1 MRTLQLTLVQI
12 KITLIIIYSLACLL
26 ITCWEH
32 FWVLLQERR
41 HQLLCK
47 YIPRCRSSWCHF
59 FCNLN
64 SNILNLLSRYYSSS
78 ACKLSI
84 RYVCMCTYI
93 YNYSVISSS
102 CSSFV
107 SLLSLKVPA
116 FSFGYLRIFSFLFF
130 FLLIKTYL
138 ISHFPTTPTLIC

>member
-12 KITLIIIYSLACLL
+12 KITLIIIYSLACLS

-41 HQLLCK
+41 HQLLCM

-59 FCNLN
+59 FCNFN

-84 RYVCMCTYI
+84 RYVLLCNQFILFIFCFLTFFK
-93 YNYSVISSS
+93 SSGFLVRISTHI
-102 CSSFV
+102 FFFNKN
-107 SLLSLKVPA
+107 LFN
-116 FSFGYLRIFSFLFF
+116 FSFSYYTNSYLLAR
-130 FLLIKTYL
+130 L
-138 ISHFPTTPTLIC
+138 ISI